1 MNGGVIDQL
10 SQEYLPLIQRFKEA
24 LSRQKQ
30 SAESV
35 AMWRLHNNLG
45 WEEVL
50 ESIWAKVQLK
60 AGTILILYFTAFLPF
75 KSCVYI
81 HAHMQ
86 RRFWLKNQK

>member
-35 AMWRLHNNLG
+35 AIWKLQNNLG

-60 AGTILILYFTAFLPF
+60 AGYNLNLIFYCFLT
-75 KSCVYI
+75 
-81 HAHMQ
+81 
-86 RRFWLKNQK
+86 L